1 MFNVTNPIITNRR
14 LGSGRAELTGFAAE
28 TVVKRECRGRTLDP
42 SF

>member
-1 MFNVTNPIITNRR
+1 MFNVTIPIIANRR
-14 LGSGRAELTGFAAE
+14 LGSRRAELTGFAAE